1 LQLFIFRAVC
11 LKANLHFI
19 KITIMEK
26 ITEKIKEY
34 RKKKG
39 YNYEIMAHEMK
50 ISTAAYR
57 KIETNQTKLT
67 VDKLYQIA
75 EIIEAKIEDLLD
87 IQADKIYHQTNNDN
101 AVGYQEV
108 QNLYQ
113 DNKEKSEKIELLYE
127 SRLKDKD
134 FIIFSQAK
142 RITELE
148 NKLKEKL

>member
-1 LQLFIFRAVC
+1 
-11 LKANLHFI
+11 
-19 KITIMEK
+19 MEK
-26 ITEKIKEY
+26 VTEKIKEY

-67 VDKLYQIA
+67 VDKLYQIV

-87 IQADKIYHQTNNDN
+87 IKAENIYNQTNNDN
-101 AVGYQEV
+101 AVGHQEV

-113 DNKEKSEKIELLYE
+113 DNKDVNEKFIKSLQEEVVFLHQLLGEK
-127 SRLKDKD
+127 
-134 FIIFSQAK
+134 
-142 RITELE
+142 
-148 NKLKEKL
+148 